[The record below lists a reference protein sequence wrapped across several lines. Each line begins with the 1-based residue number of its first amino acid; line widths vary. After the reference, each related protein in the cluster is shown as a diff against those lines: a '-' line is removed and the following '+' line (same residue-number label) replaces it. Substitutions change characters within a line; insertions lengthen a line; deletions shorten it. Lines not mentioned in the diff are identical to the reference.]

1 MPAKWY
7 APPGA
12 GRGEMKNGTAMG
24 GKFGPPPS
32 WNKLKDAKV
41 PCCIHESEI
50 DRLRAALAKALVNA
64 AAVEQKYKA
73 EVERLS
79 QLAESRLQQAAVAEE
94 QVERLRALCADRPKN
109 TCGEFD
115 SWLEQIDAAGRGEGR
130 E

>member
-1 MPAKWY
+1 MSDCTGKPIDCVLY
-7 APPGA
+7 
-12 GRGEMKNGTAMG
+12 RDYDGTCE
-24 GKFGPPPS
+24 
-32 WNKLKDAKV
+32 KDDG
-41 PCCIHESEI
+41 PCCLLDGSGRTRNKEI
-50 DRLRAALAKALVNA
+50 DRLRAELAKALVNA